1 MFVYETNVKRP
12 IRLSGYY
19 ENKNAHWLYSS
30 SLTFSIRINP
40 NAIKTPRTPMP
51 IKTAHSKVIT
61 KFVGSRTPPTVSTS
75 YPSARTCFMNE
86 NIDKSAIAIDIIG
99 LFRIVIAESSVDA
112 EDI

>member
-1 MFVYETNVKRP
+1 MSKDLFDYRIFMK
-12 IRLSGYY
+12 
-19 ENKNAHWLYSS
+19 NKNAYWLYSS
-30 SLTFSIRINP
+30 LLTFSIRINP

-86 NIDKSAIAIDIIG
+86 NIDKSAIAIDMG